1 MSILNKGNLKVW
13 RHIIN
18 LFLIKYKFIICTGNT
33 GCTGY
38 TGCAGCT
45 GCNNL
50 KNYLRLIL
58 KVHIYIIKKLIF
70 LCLKYILY
78 LKFTNYLK
86 FLKILYRM

>member
-18 LFLIKYKFIICTGNT
+18 RFLIKYIFIICTSN
-33 GCTGY
+33 TGY
-38 TGCAGCT
+38 TGWAGCT

-58 KVHIYIIKKLIF
+58 KVHTYIIKKINIF
-70 LCLKYILY
+70 VSKIYKYI
-78 LKFTNYLK
+78 
-86 FLKILYRM
+86 